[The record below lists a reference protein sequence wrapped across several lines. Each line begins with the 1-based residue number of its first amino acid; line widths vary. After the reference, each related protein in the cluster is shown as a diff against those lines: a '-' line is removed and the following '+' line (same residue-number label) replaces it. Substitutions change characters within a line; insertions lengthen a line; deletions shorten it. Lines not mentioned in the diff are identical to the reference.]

1 MLVVLLQQLS
11 FCAVT
16 QSSELWCSYNKG
28 RAAWLHGLE
37 WLPVDFVHVCELSEL
52 TFIMD
57 SMSPAS
63 PYIAN
68 RAV

>member
-1 MLVVLLQQLS
+1 MV
-11 FCAVT
+11 
-16 QSSELWCSYNKG
+16 
-28 RAAWLHGLE
+28 GLA
-37 WLPVDFVHVCELSEL
+37 WLPVDCVHVYELSEL